1 MKQMVETAALRPTD
15 YIVVLPMA
23 SEVPDEGFALIAKQV
38 GKHTAAPVRNFN
50 FAKHPVTDKAWVDS
64 LAGARLIYILGG
76 DQNRFMKTVLGTPV
90 YGAIHQAYKNGAT
103 VAGTSAGAA
112 VMSRYMITGAQ
123 LRDSVYKETF
133 DKVWENNIAFAEGL
147 GLLQNTIIDQ
157 HFLKRSRHNRLLT
170 ALADKPQMVCV
181 GIDEGT
187 AIIVQGAKAT
197 VAGESQVL
205 RLANP
210 KGAKATASGLITF
223 ESAELGLFAN
233 GDSFR
238 IKR

>member
-1 MKQMVETAALRPTD
+1 M
-15 YIVVLPMA
+15 
-23 SEVPDEGFALIAKQV
+23 
-38 GKHTAAPVRNFN
+38 
-50 FAKHPVTDKAWVDS
+50 
-64 LAGARLIYILGG
+64 
-76 DQNRFMKTVLGTPV
+76 
-90 YGAIHQAYKNGAT
+90 
-103 VAGTSAGAA
+103 
-112 VMSRYMITGAQ
+112 
-123 LRDSVYKETF
+123 
-133 DKVWENNIAFAEGL
+133 
-147 GLLQNTIIDQ
+147 DQ
-157 HFLKRSRHNRLLT
+157 HFLRRRRHNRLLT

>member
-1 MKQMVETAALRPTD
+1 
-15 YIVVLPMA
+15 
-23 SEVPDEGFALIAKQV
+23 
-38 GKHTAAPVRNFN
+38 HTAAPVRNFN

-103 VAGTSAGAA
+103 IAGTSAGAA
-112 VMSRYMITGAQ
+112 VMSRYMITGSQ

-133 DKVWENNIAFAEGL
+133 DKLWDNNIAFAEGL

-181 GIDEGT
+181 GIDEST
-187 AIIVQGAKAT
+187 AVIVRGNVAT
-197 VAGESQVL
+197 VVGESQVL

-223 ESAELGLFAN
+223 KNAELGLFAA

-238 IKR
+238 IKP